1 MVNSGT
7 VASYHCAWPE
17 GIHLAQANTLPSI
30 ALLSYPG
37 SGNTWVRYLIESAT
51 GIYTGSIHTDNDLFR
66 SAWNQFVRREI
77 SKWSEKLDEAVSFF
91 NITLIIH
98 YEDLKSDLATHLRT
112 ILNFM
117 TADTNLTALDAS
129 EERFRCTVDH
139 STGSFKRNKTYMTFD
154 PFTNE
159 LRALIDGKIRYVLN
173 RLREMCYPLPPYA
186 INYPPLTTSQATS
199 SK

>member
-66 SAWNQFVRREI
+66 SGAFGGAILSAEQLSAEQMSSEQMSAEHMSSEHMSAVQLSAEQLSAEHLTSEQSSAEHVSWILNNTYRKITGCLKPTKVEEIYHLAGIGSPNQRRTNHLP
-77 SKWSEKLDEAVSFF
+77 KGTDEAG
-91 NITLIIH
+91 
-98 YEDLKSDLATHLRT
+98 DR
-112 ILNFM
+112 
-117 TADTNLTALDAS
+117 
-129 EERFRCTVDH
+129 
-139 STGSFKRNKTYMTFD
+139 
-154 PFTNE
+154 
-159 LRALIDGKIRYVLN
+159 
-173 RLREMCYPLPPYA
+173 
-186 INYPPLTTSQATS
+186 
-199 SK
+199 